1 MDDYDDFD
9 EQLEADA
16 EDYYGEQN
24 DDDIDID
31 DPADDETEEE
41 QGDDEV
47 MVGLKRVDTE
57 QGFFQHKEPVYT
69 VSMRDNVVV
78 SGAGDDKA
86 FVWNASTGEVIRQL
100 TSHTDSVVASG
111 FSQDGQFL
119 ATGGMDGRV
128 YVYKSSS
135 GDQILLLEGP
145 DEVTWLNWHPRG
157 NALLCGSADG
167 TLWMWA
173 IPSGQCMNV
182 FTGHGSSV
190 SCGQFTPDGRSII
203 SGGEDGIL
211 FSYDPKTAAVKT
223 QFRADDARF
232 LNGNSVTSLGV
243 HSDSQVVLAG
253 GQDGTSCLVHMG
265 NGKVLGTISKAE
277 DSIEACGFSTHL
289 PLASVA
295 STDGTIAVWD
305 LSLMRLRDTFRHAEG
320 VTKTI
325 WLKSSPLMISSS
337 LDKTVRLWDMRTGTF
352 ERSFYGHTGPVLDMA
367 VGNDETS
374 VATCSDDGSAQIFF
388 LR

>member
-145 DEVTWLNWHPRG
+145 DEVTVEF
-157 NALLCGSADG
+157 SD
-167 TLWMWA
+167 
-173 IPSGQCMNV
+173 
-182 FTGHGSSV
+182 
-190 SCGQFTPDGRSII
+190 I
-203 SGGEDGIL
+203 SNGGEAISHKL
-211 FSYDPKTAAVKT
+211 TKLRFS
-223 QFRADDARF
+223 
-232 LNGNSVTSLGV
+232 G
-243 HSDSQVVLAG
+243 
-253 GQDGTSCLVHMG
+253 
-265 NGKVLGTISKAE
+265 
-277 DSIEACGFSTHL
+277 
-289 PLASVA
+289 
-295 STDGTIAVWD
+295 
-305 LSLMRLRDTFRHAEG
+305 
-320 VTKTI
+320 
-325 WLKSSPLMISSS
+325 
-337 LDKTVRLWDMRTGTF
+337 
-352 ERSFYGHTGPVLDMA
+352 
-367 VGNDETS
+367 
-374 VATCSDDGSAQIFF
+374 
-388 LR
+388 